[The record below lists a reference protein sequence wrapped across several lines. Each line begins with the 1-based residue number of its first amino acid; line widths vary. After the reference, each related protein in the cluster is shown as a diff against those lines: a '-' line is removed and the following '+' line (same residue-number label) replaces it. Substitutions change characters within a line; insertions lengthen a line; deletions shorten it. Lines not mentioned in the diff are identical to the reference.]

1 MYDEY
6 WNDFR
11 NELLSYLDNLI
22 IKDAKWIYDA
32 QFIAITANVLNKHVI
47 LRDIDLLKISKGGKN
62 DNNIE
67 IIPSQSR
74 SSLVNTSATVHQRYT
89 DDKFNLPSKQ
99 KIELESYNI

>member
-1 MYDEY
+1 MYDGY

-11 NELLSYLDNLI
+11 IELLSYLDNLI

-32 QFIAITANVLNKHVI
+32 QFIAITANTLNKHVI

-67 IIPSQSR
+67 IIPSESR
-74 SSLVNTSATVHQRYT
+74 SSCVNTSATVHQRYMDNT
-89 DDKFNLPSKQ
+89 FDLASRQ
-99 KIELESYNI
+99 KIELEWYNI